1 MFSLFL
7 VRHGETVW
15 NKETRLQGGGSDID
29 LNDEGKEQAQKAAE
43 ALKGEKLRAIV
54 SSTLKRAI
62 YTAEAIAGYHKMR
75 VQTYPELKEIDA
87 GKIDGLKME
96 EISRIQ
102 PEFFKQWASGE
113 IERIPGGESLKEVQ
127 DRAWSVVASLRKR
140 YSPGKVVLVSHTFVT
155 STLICGALGVD
166 LRLSR
171 RLTASNG
178 GISLL
183 EFNSDKATLVYFN
196 ETCHLQEG

>member
-1 MFSLFL
+1 MFKLLL

-29 LNDEGKEQAQKAAE
+29 LNDMGKKQAEMAAE
-43 ALKGEKLRAIV
+43 SLKGERLNAIA
-54 SSTLKRAI
+54 SSTLKRALD
-62 YTAEAIAGYHKMR
+62 TAQAIAGYHNLE
-75 VQTYPELKEIDA
+75 VQAYPQLKEIDA
-87 GKIDGLKME
+87 GSIDGLKGE
-96 EISRIQ
+96 EISKTH
-102 PEFFKQWASGE
+102 PEFFKQWASGQ

-127 DRAWSVVASLRKR
+127 ERAWGVVEELKKR

-155 STLICGALGVD
+155 STIICRALGVD

-171 RLTASNG
+171 RLSASNG

-183 EFNSDKATLVYFN
+183 EFSSVNVTLAYFSR
-196 ETCHLQEG
+196 TCHLKA

>member
-1 MFSLFL
+1 MFRLFL

-15 NKETRLQGGGSDID
+15 NKETRLQGGGSDIE
-29 LNDEGKEQAQKAAE
+29 LNDEGKAQARKAAE
-43 ALKGEKLRAIV
+43 ALKGERLGAIV

-62 YTAEAIAGYHKMR
+62 YTAEAIATYHKMR

-87 GKIDGLKME
+87 GKIDGLTGE
-96 EISRIQ
+96 EIHRIH

-113 IERIPGGESLKEVQ
+113 IERIPGGESLREVQ
-127 DRAWSVVASLRKR
+127 ERAWRVVENLKKL

-155 STLICGALGVD
+155 STIICRALGVD
-166 LRLSR
+166 LYRSR
-171 RLTASNG
+171 RMTASNG

-183 EFNSDKATLVYFN
+183 EFNSDKTTLVYFN
-196 ETCHLQEG
+196 ETCHLQER